1 MHAFIRLKI
10 APSFLSSYQMTLYSF
25 CLSLVWKLH
34 VDALSSDG
42 LGIFPGGI
50 HPNIFCWDVRPEPN
64 RENCAEKICAF
75 FISYNSDLSQK
86 SIPHF
91 RILILISAIPEMA
104 SIFDMPFLTRKNS
117 FWEQKYSMPSQSD
130 KHSLFQTK
138 MAKMYTTPDTA
149 DQKCH
154 WKTTPSQVTGTF
166 ITYKRD

>member
-104 SIFDMPFLTRKNS
+104 SIFKMPFLTRKNS
-117 FWEQKYSMPSQSD
+117 FWEQNTQCQVRVTSIPYFRPKWLKCILHQTQ
-130 KHSLFQTK
+130 QTK
-138 MAKMYTTPDTA
+138 N
-149 DQKCH
+149 
-154 WKTTPSQVTGTF
+154 VTE
-166 ITYKRD
+166 KPHLLKLPVPL